1 MRIATSSFATLSVDH
16 WPAAEAAPGLP
27 TCVLIHGFS
36 DNSSVWSGIGPR
48 LSSFSHVL
56 APNLR
61 GHGGS
66 DWDSEGAYT
75 CAKFADDVLELLDAM
90 AVENV
95 ILIGHSMGGNV
106 ALTLCHVLG
115 RRVLGAM
122 LVDSNPNA
130 PAELLEQILRDFA
143 EGDRSFA
150 SVDEYFAWLQTKR
163 PLSDLDC
170 LRNLAVNSLKRGAG
184 GYLRCCDPSLGAA
197 GSLDFDLPPGF
208 NVPAELIASLD
219 CELQIIRGRLSGVL
233 DRKAQLAL
241 AAVAKR
247 GRCGELEMAGHAV
260 MSDNPSGFQ
269 EIAIEFVKRI
279 ACREAAIA

>member
-1 MRIATSSFATLSVDH
+1 
-16 WPAAEAAPGLP
+16 
-27 TCVLIHGFS
+27 
-36 DNSSVWSGIGPR
+36 
-48 LSSFSHVL
+48 
-56 APNLR
+56 
-61 GHGGS
+61 
-66 DWDSEGAYT
+66 
-75 CAKFADDVLELLDAM
+75 
-90 AVENV
+90 
-95 ILIGHSMGGNV
+95 
-106 ALTLCHVLG
+106 
-115 RRVLGAM
+115 
-122 LVDSNPNA
+122 
-130 PAELLEQILRDFA
+130 
-143 EGDRSFA
+143 
-150 SVDEYFAWLQTKR
+150 
-163 PLSDLDC
+163 
-170 LRNLAVNSLKRGAG
+170 
-184 GYLRCCDPSLGAA
+184 LGAA